1 MYFIRKKAKAISILL
16 VLSFL
21 LVSVPYRPASA
32 AIIGTETMIDMARA
46 QEARDHV
53 NSILAREDVKAV
65 FIAQGI
71 NPLEAKARVDTLSNA
86 EIINLADQIDQL
98 PSGGGTF
105 ETVLIVALIV
115 FLVLLFTDLMGYTD
129 IFPFVKKQ

>member
-1 MYFIRKKAKAISILL
+1 MCSIRKNAKAISGFLAVSILL
-16 VLSFL
+16 L
-21 LVSVPYRPASA
+21 SVPYRPALA
-32 AIIGTETMIDMARA
+32 AIIGTETMIDLGRA

-53 NSILAREDVKAV
+53 NSILAREDVKAA

-71 NPLEAKARVDTLSNA
+71 NPVEAKARIDALSNA

-98 PSGGGTF
+98 PAGGSTL

-129 IFPFVKKQ
+129 IFPFVKK

>member
-1 MYFIRKKAKAISILL
+1 MYFIRKKAKAISTLL

-21 LVSVPYRPASA
+21 LVSVPYRPALA

>member
-1 MYFIRKKAKAISILL
+1 MYSIRKKAKAISILL
-16 VLSFL
+16 ALSFL
-21 LVSVPYRPASA
+21 LVSVPHRPALA

>member
-1 MYFIRKKAKAISILL
+1 MCSIRKNAKAISVFLAVSILL
-16 VLSFL
+16 L
-21 LVSVPYRPASA
+21 SVPYRPALA
-32 AIIGTETMIDMARA
+32 AIIGTETMIDLGRA

-53 NSILAREDVKAV
+53 NSILAREDVKAA

-98 PSGGGTF
+98 PAGGSTL
-105 ETVLIVALIV
+105 ETVLIISFIV
-115 FLVLLFTDLMGYTD
+115 FLVLLFTDLMGWTD
-129 IFPFVKKQ
+129 IFPFVKK

>member
-1 MYFIRKKAKAISILL
+1 MCSIRKNAKAISVFLAVSILL
-16 VLSFL
+16 L
-21 LVSVPYRPASA
+21 SVPYRPALA
-32 AIIGTETMIDMARA
+32 AIIGTETMIELGRA

-53 NSILAREDVKAV
+53 NSILACEDVKAA

-98 PSGGGTF
+98 PAGGSTL
-105 ETVLIVALIV
+105 ETVLIISLIV
-115 FLVLLFTDLMGYTD
+115 FLVLLFTDLMGWTD
-129 IFPFVKKQ
+129 IFPFVKK

>member
-1 MYFIRKKAKAISILL
+1 MYSIRKKAKAISIFLAF
-16 VLSFL
+16 SFL
-21 LVSVPYRPASA
+21 LVSVPYRPALA

-53 NSILAREDVKAV
+53 NSILAREDVKAA

-71 NPLEAKARVDTLSNA
+71 NPLEAKERVDTLSNA

-98 PSGGGTF
+98 PAGGSTL
-105 ETVLIVALIV
+105 ETVLIIALIV

-129 IFPFVKKQ
+129 IFPFVKK

>member
-1 MYFIRKKAKAISILL
+1 MCSIRKNVKAISVFLAVSILL
-16 VLSFL
+16 L
-21 LVSVPYRPASA
+21 SVPYRPALA
-32 AIIGTETMIDMARA
+32 AIIGTETMIDLGRA

-53 NSILAREDVKAV
+53 NSILAREDFKAA

-86 EIINLADQIDQL
+86 EIINLADQIDRL
-98 PSGGGTF
+98 PAGGSTL

-129 IFPFVKKQ
+129 IFPFVKK

>member
-1 MYFIRKKAKAISILL
+1 MYSIRKKAKAISIFLA
-16 VLSFL
+16 LSFL
-21 LVSVPYRPASA
+21 LVSVPYRPALA

-46 QEARDHV
+46 QEARDRV
-53 NSILAREDVKAV
+53 NSILAREDVKAA
-65 FIAQGI
+65 FISQGI

-98 PSGGGTF
+98 PSGGGAL
-105 ETVLIVALIV
+105 ETLLIVALIV

>member
-1 MYFIRKKAKAISILL
+1 M
-16 VLSFL
+16 
-21 LVSVPYRPASA
+21 
-32 AIIGTETMIDMARA
+32 IGTETMIDMART

-53 NSILAREDVKAV
+53 NSILAREDVKTA

-71 NPLEAKARVDTLSNA
+71 NPLEAKERVDALSNA

-98 PSGGGTF
+98 PAGGSTL

-115 FLVLLFTDLMGYTD
+115 FLVLLFTDLMGWTD
-129 IFPFVKKQ
+129 IFPFVKK

>member
-1 MYFIRKKAKAISILL
+1 MCSIRKNAKAISILL
-16 VLSFL
+16 ALSFL
-21 LVSVPYRPASA
+21 LVSVPCSPALA
-32 AIIGTETMIDMARA
+32 AIIETETMIDMARA

-98 PSGGGTF
+98 PSGGGTL

-115 FLVLLFTDLMGYTD
+115 FLVLLFTDIMGYTD

>member
-1 MYFIRKKAKAISILL
+1 MCSIRKNAKAISVFLAVCILL
-16 VLSFL
+16 L
-21 LVSVPYRPASA
+21 SVPYRPASA
-32 AIIGTETMIDMARA
+32 AIIETETMIDLGRA

-53 NSILAREDVKAV
+53 NSILAREDVKAA

-98 PSGGGTF
+98 PAGGSTL
-105 ETVLIVALIV
+105 ETVLIVLLIV
-115 FLVLLFTDLMGYTD
+115 FLVLLFTDLMGWTD
-129 IFPFVKKQ
+129 IFPFVKK

>member
-1 MYFIRKKAKAISILL
+1 MRVIREKSKPLSIFMAIFVL
-16 VLSFL
+16 VLS
-21 LVSVPYRPASA
+21 VPYQPALA
-32 AIIGTETMIDMARA
+32 AIIGTETMIDLGRA

-53 NSILAREDVKAV
+53 NNILAREDVKAA

-71 NPLEAKARVDTLSNA
+71 NPQEAKARIDTLSNA
-86 EIINLADQIDQL
+86 EIIDLADQIDQL
-98 PSGGGTF
+98 PAGGSTL

-129 IFPFVKKQ
+129 IFPFVKK

>member
-1 MYFIRKKAKAISILL
+1 MIELG
-16 VLSFL
+16 
-21 LVSVPYRPASA
+21 RP
-32 AIIGTETMIDMARA
+32 

-53 NSILAREDVKAV
+53 NSILAREDVKAA

-98 PSGGGTF
+98 PAGGSTL
-105 ETVLIVALIV
+105 ETVLIISLIV
-115 FLVLLFTDLMGYTD
+115 FLVLLFTDLMGWTD
-129 IFPFVKKQ
+129 IFPFVKK

>member
-1 MYFIRKKAKAISILL
+1 
-16 VLSFL
+16 
-21 LVSVPYRPASA
+21 
-32 AIIGTETMIDMARA
+32 MIDMARA

-71 NPLEAKARVDTLSNA
+71 NPLEARARVDTLSNA

-98 PSGGGTF
+98 PSGGGTL

-115 FLVLLFTDLMGYTD
+115 FLVLLFTDIMGYTD

>member
-1 MYFIRKKAKAISILL
+1 MCSIRKNAKAMSVFLAVSILL
-16 VLSFL
+16 LSL
-21 LVSVPYRPASA
+21 PYRPALA
-32 AIIGTETMIDMARA
+32 AIIGTETMIDLGRA
-46 QEARDHV
+46 EKARDRV
-53 NSILAREDVKAV
+53 NDILAREDVKAA

-98 PSGGGTF
+98 PAGGSTL

-115 FLVLLFTDLMGYTD
+115 FLVLLFTDLMGWTD
-129 IFPFVKKQ
+129 IFPFVKK

>member
-1 MYFIRKKAKAISILL
+1 MYSIRKKAKAISILL
-16 VLSFL
+16 ALSFL
-21 LVSVPYRPASA
+21 LVSVPYRPALAS
-32 AIIGTETMIDMARA
+32 IIGTETMIDMARA

-53 NSILAREDVKAV
+53 NSILAREDVKTA

-71 NPLEAKARVDTLSNA
+71 NPLEAKERVDALSNA
-86 EIINLADQIDQL
+86 EIIILADQIDQL
-98 PSGGGTF
+98 PAGGSTL

-129 IFPFVKKQ
+129 IFPFVKK

>member
-1 MYFIRKKAKAISILL
+1 M
-16 VLSFL
+16 V
-21 LVSVPYRPASA
+21 
-32 AIIGTETMIDMARA
+32 DMARA

-53 NSILAREDVKAV
+53 NSMLAREDVKAA

-71 NPLEAKARVDTLSNA
+71 NPLEAKERVNALSNA

-98 PSGGGTF
+98 PAGGSAL

-115 FLVLLFTDLMGYTD
+115 FLVLLFTDLMGWTD
-129 IFPFVKKQ
+129 IFPFVKK

>member
-21 LVSVPYRPASA
+21 LVSVPYRPALA

>member
-1 MYFIRKKAKAISILL
+1 MYSIRKKAKAISILL
-16 VLSFL
+16 ALSLL
-21 LVSVPYRPASA
+21 LVSVPYRPALA

-53 NSILAREDVKAV
+53 NGILAREDVKAA

-71 NPLEAKARVDTLSNA
+71 NPLEAKERVDALSNA

-98 PSGGGTF
+98 PAGGSTL

-129 IFPFVKKQ
+129 VFPFVKK